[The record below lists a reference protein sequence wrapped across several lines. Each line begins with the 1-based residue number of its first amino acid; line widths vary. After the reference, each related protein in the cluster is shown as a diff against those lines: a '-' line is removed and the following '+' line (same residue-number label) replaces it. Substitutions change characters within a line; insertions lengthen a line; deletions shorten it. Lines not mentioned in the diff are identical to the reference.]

1 MGALGG
7 LTGSSG
13 GAGGTGFSG
22 PNAANLL
29 APTNGDQ
36 ISQAY
41 SGTQNAL
48 SGQQA
53 LLQALQGQNG
63 LQNQNQVYG
72 QLQGVASGAVNPAQ
86 AQFNQNT
93 SQNVANQAALMAGQ
107 RGASQNVGLMARQ
120 AAQTGAGIQQQAVG
134 QEAAQQ
140 AQNQIGAIGQ
150 AGQLANTQAGQQIG
164 QTNANVGAQQSEQA
178 NLLNALQGYNSNQV
192 SMQSNINSA
201 NAGLANTQLQGQQA
215 LIGGV
220 MNGAG
225 AAIGAAEGGAIGLA
239 AGGVAPQPV
248 ASAGPTSMFGQFLKG
263 AGNTVNP
270 VSAQD
275 QALAQFGSGS
285 AALQRGASS
294 MTAGI
299 GKKLKGSGMNTT
311 TLDNGTGA
319 TDLADTAPEVMVA
332 SSGGVADYSKGA
344 AVKAKNAAEKAVV
357 PGNSYAND
365 RIPAVLTDGEGVLDV
380 ETMQDPG
387 PIGHMARALIK
398 HVEAKKRMRR

>member
-53 LLQALQGQNG
+53 LLQALQAQNG

-72 QLQGVASGAVNPAQ
+72 QLQGIASGAVNPAQ

-93 SQNVANQAALMAGQ
+93 SQNVNNQAALMAGQ

-164 QTNANVGAQQSEQA
+164 QTNANVGAQQGEQA

-192 SMQSNINSA
+192 AMQSNINSA

-225 AAIGAAEGGAIGLA
+225 AAFGAAEGGVVPMA
-239 AGGVAPQPV
+239 AGRVPQSAPV
-248 ASAGPTSMFGQFLKG
+248 AGPSSMFGQFLKG
-263 AGNTVNP
+263 TGNTVNP
-270 VSAQD
+270 ASMQD
-275 QALAQFGSGS
+275 QAPAQFGSGS
-285 AALQRGASS
+285 AGLQKGAAS

-311 TLDNGTGA
+311 TQDNGTGA
-319 TDLADTAPEVMVA
+319 TDLAGTDPEVMVA